1 MGEYAIKDI
10 EESLSMKP
18 FLCSLPPHLQDQP
31 AKNCFIKLVA
41 NNWAASATEFEDL
54 EGRLWVKE
62 DAQLE
67 GQLCLT
73 LTHRPHHQILVNKRS
88 KNPKDQK

>member
-1 MGEYAIKDI
+1 MGEYATKDI

-73 LTHRPHHQILVNKRS
+73 LAHS
-88 KNPKDQK
+88 

>member
-1 MGEYAIKDI
+1 
-10 EESLSMKP
+10 MKP
-18 FLCSLPPHLQDQP
+18 FLCSLPPHPQGQP
-31 AKNCFIKLVA
+31 AKNSFIKLVA

-67 GQLCLT
+67 GQLCLA
-73 LTHRPHHQILVNKRS
+73 LAHRPYHQILVNRRS
-88 KNPKDQK
+88 GNPKNQK